1 MLDAVP
7 VKLVKPTTP
16 SFIFAALVL
25 AATGLPSAAE
35 AGPPTKTSATESG
48 QPAWP
53 PRTAVQNPS
62 FDPAPAP
69 VVIDFSAHPQAGHR
83 PRFDRDPPATVRF
96 SDLDAH
102 QRQVEPSEPAP
113 ARPTLPEGLAQ
124 VGGMVVP
131 EAMLDGAA
139 MVPDAAAALTD
150 AADPQAGGP
159 DLSEICAFPD
169 EVPPGIYD
177 YDHRPGGETPRFH
190 TVYLNFLGGVLN
202 TGAENSAE
210 NLSNIAISGHQF
222 PVYGGGEDRA
232 IAAAQAVAAD
242 FEDFA
247 VRVVYLERP
256 PKVLPYTMVM
266 VGGHYSDTTAG
277 PSGGVAPL
285 DCEDFGQRNV
295 CYAFQNNSPAT
306 QQANVISQEIGHTL
320 GLGHTSASDS
330 VMAAGYATTQPGD
343 LGFHDGCYATIQ
355 VAGQSAACVGVNKCH
370 CGIGDEQDDKA
381 TLFATFAPA
390 GVDIIEPTIAILQPA
405 DGAMYEEDE
414 TVRVEFEPWDD
425 VGGYGW
431 KLLIEN
437 DDGEVLLDQVDYERA
452 MIFDLTGL
460 PPDVYTI
467 TGYIQDHADHIVTA
481 SVTITV
487 GSAEGLDDSGGAD
500 GSGSSSGTG
509 AMGNDGSSSGGAT
522 EDGSAGQDT
531 QLDDGCGCIAGRPA
545 PTPALALWLLG
556 LMGVARRRR

>member
-1 MLDAVP
+1 MSA
-7 VKLVKPTTP
+7 KLVKPTP
-16 SFIFAALVL
+16 PAFLSMALVL
-25 AATGLPSAAE
+25 AATARPDVAE
-35 AGPPTKTSATESG
+35 AAPPDPGGSAV
-48 QPAWP
+48 
-53 PRTAVQNPS
+53 VQNPS
-62 FDPAPAP
+62 IEPVADP
-69 VVIDFSAHPQAGHR
+69 VVIDFSSDARPEHR
-83 PRFDRDPPATVRF
+83 PRIDRDRPAAIRF

-102 QRQVEPSEPAP
+102 QRDVEPSEPVPHAP
-113 ARPTLPEGLAQ
+113 WASRLPEGLAQ

-131 EAMLDGAA
+131 EAMLDGAT
-139 MVPDAAAALTD
+139 MVPDAATALTQGT
-150 AADPQAGGP
+150 DPQAGGP
-159 DLSEICAFPD
+159 DLNEICAFPD

-210 NLSNIAISGHQF
+210 NLSNIAISGHMF
-222 PVYGGGEDRA
+222 PVYAGGEERA

-242 FEDFA
+242 FEDWA

-306 QQANVISQEIGHTL
+306 TQANVISQEIGHTL
-320 GLGHTSASDS
+320 GLGHTTASDS
-330 VMAAGYATTQPGD
+330 VMAFGYDNTQPGD
-343 LGFHDGCYATIQ
+343 LGFHDGCVDTIQ
-355 VAGQSAACVGVNKCH
+355 VQGQSAACVGVNKCH
-370 CGIGDEQDDKA
+370 CGVGDQQDDKA

-390 GVDIIEPTIAILQPA
+390 GVDVVEPTIAIVQPP
-405 DGAMYEEDE
+405 DGAMYEEGE
-414 TVRVEFEPWDD
+414 TVRIEFEPWDD

-431 KLLIEN
+431 KLLVEN
-437 DDGEVLLDQVDYERA
+437 GAGEVLVDQVDYDRA

-467 TGYIQDHADHIVTA
+467 TAYIQDHADHIVTA

-487 GSAEGLDDSGGAD
+487 GSSEALDDSGGSDDA
-500 GSGSSSGTG
+500 GSGSGGGTQGEDSGSSGDTS
-509 AMGNDGSSSGGAT
+509 A
-522 EDGSAGQDT
+522 SAGQDT
-531 QLDDGCGCIAGRPA
+531 DLDDGCGCTTGA
-545 PTPALALWLLG
+545 PPTAALALWLLG
-556 LMGVARRRR
+556 LLGMARRRR